1 MKMALVIF
9 HPAAFVL
16 TSLGEHSE
24 YEHMEKMLLDA
35 ICIEP
40 IEYTNSDIVSK
51 DKTEKYEK
59 YKSKKYT
66 PTKHEYI
73 E

>member
-1 MKMALVIF
+1 MKMALVIL

-24 YEHMEKMLLDA
+24 YEHMEKMLLDS

-59 YKSKKYT
+59 YKSKNYT